1 MATEQ
6 VNQTYNVYLHLVGS
20 DNRPVVD
27 VYLKGYT
34 AEAPRLHV
42 SLGHLIAVKDEV
54 EAVGEFLASS
64 TARHLEAAG
73 VEVNIIRLAKGG
85 IVKTGYGQEEED

>member
-6 VNQTYNVYLHLVGS
+6 VNYNVYLHLVGS

-34 AEAPRLHV
+34 DKAPRLHV
-42 SLGHLIAVKDEV
+42 SLGHLIAGKDEV
-54 EAVGEFLASS
+54 ESVGEFLASS

-73 VEVNIIRLAKGG
+73 TSVNIIRLSKGG
-85 IVKTGYGQEEED
+85 IVTTGYGHDEEEN